1 MIVTLGHTKG
11 GVGKSTLALNVAIER
26 QRRGVD
32 TLLIDGD
39 PRQTSVSK
47 AIAIRGDSGIKPEL
61 SCIVLEDPRALRNQ
75 LKLLKERYQ
84 DIVIDVGGKDSSALR
99 AALTATDVLLLPVA
113 PESVE
118 IWAIEDVLDVV
129 SESRLINDFKVF
141 AFLNR
146 AKPAGRDNNDT
157 LALLREYEDIE
168 ILPVQVGNRCAFS
181 SAFGS
186 GLSVSEYRPLNA
198 KAREEVTLLI
208 NCVFEDGS

>member
-11 GVGKSTLALNVAIER
+11 GVGKSTLALNIAIER
-26 QRRGVD
+26 QRSGFE

-47 AIAIRGDSGIKPEL
+47 AVGMRGDSGITPEL
-61 SCIVLEDPRALRNQ
+61 PCIVLEDARALRNQ

-84 DIVIDVGGKDSSALR
+84 DIVIDVGGKDSSGLR

-129 SESRLINDFKVF
+129 SEARLINDFKVV

-146 AKPAGRDNNDT
+146 AKPTGRDNEDT
-157 LALLREYEDIE
+157 LVVLREYEGIE
-168 ILPVQVGNRCAFS
+168 ILTVQIGNRSVFS
-181 SAFGS
+181 GAFGR
-186 GLSVSEYRPLNA
+186 GLSVSEYRPVNA
-198 KAREEVTLLI
+198 KAREEVALLI
-208 NCVFEDGS
+208 SSVYGDGS